1 MKDCGKKLVV
11 NAMQRMQKNNAKQ
24 RIYFS
29 LKKVEEI
36 KSCLKNILSE
46 EHILI
51 QNVTY
56 NSKEK
61 EFLKRKQLIDKY
73 SSLLDNYSQRSNCK
87 TSSVKPAI
95 LNLTNEE
102 ISKNYESLLN
112 LGPKLVLPNKNLP
125 FMDIITWTESCA
137 LDMEY
142 NYKEYEAEIPRQNVS
157 SISQKNLSL
166 KIRINLTNDEK
177 RGLRELQK
185 DGKFRVYKFYKGRY
199 RWYG

>member
-102 ISKNYESLLN
+102 ISENYESLLN

-125 FMDIITWTESCA
+125 FMDIIT
-137 LDMEY
+137 
-142 NYKEYEAEIPRQNVS
+142 
-157 SISQKNLSL
+157 
-166 KIRINLTNDEK
+166 
-177 RGLRELQK
+177 
-185 DGKFRVYKFYKGRY
+185 
-199 RWYG
+199 